1 MSEEQEKSNF
11 SNEKDEHKS
20 KTELHALF
28 SPRYRS
34 VILTFV
40 FDILFIIGAF
50 WLARFSMFYD
60 ERVAFPNNYL
70 EFEIP
75 IMIVMVAAPISMLA
89 LFDCYNV
96 VWKYAGRVEFIKFFT
111 AYSISFL
118 LLLAVKAILKSAF
131 NVELWG
137 TQIVLFIFFA
147 MIATG
152 LMRFFNIILRY
163 VRYLRRGNLPATG
176 EGAQLKRTIIVGAGN
191 IGSVLANRFL
201 NNVQEGF
208 LPVAFIDDDPDKH
221 GRTIAGVLVA
231 GGLNQVDTIVEQ
243 YNPEIFVI
251 AITELTKSRL
261 KAIYERLAR
270 FNVPIKMLPR
280 ISDALASTASLEL
293 HDIKIESLLGRDEF
307 KVRRELVDMSV
318 KDKVVMVTGGAGSIG
333 SELCRQALSF
343 GCKHLVIF
351 DQHENGMFNIDQE
364 FQKKYDPSRYSLV
377 VGTVRESDKLASVLE
392 KYRPESVFHAAAYKH
407 VPMMEIAPTEAIKN
421 NVFGTKNLIEQCQ
434 KAGVKRFVLIST
446 DKAVN
451 PANVMGASKRLAEM
465 LVQTRA
471 ADSDMQMA
479 AVRFGNVLGSS
490 GSVIPTFLRQIKEGG
505 PITVTD
511 RNIKRY
517 FMTIPEAV
525 RLVLQT
531 GALADSG
538 EVFVLDMGEPV
549 YIYDL
554 ACNLIRLNG
563 YIPNQDIQ
571 IVISGLRPGEKL
583 FEELRYDKEDV
594 DKTLH
599 EGIFVT
605 KLEKIDRKA
614 FDKNLAEL
622 KKLALAED
630 EDGVESKVFT
640 MVPSEARIQAIKER
654 EASLKAAAEAK
665 MTEELTAAAENGND
679 TAAQNSNID
688 VKELPNMVTK
698 PDDGGDKSSRIG
710 A

>member
-1 MSEEQEKSNF
+1 MVEGQGNKPEKPDKKRKKRADLS
-11 SNEKDEHKS
+11 
-20 KTELHALF
+20 TIF

-34 VILTFV
+34 IILTFV
-40 FDILFIIGAF
+40 LDVGFIVGSF
-50 WLARFSMFYD
+50 WLARFAIFYSNKV
-60 ERVAFPNNYL
+60 EFPTNYL
-70 EFEIP
+70 NFEIP
-75 IMIVMVAAPISMLA
+75 LMLIFTTVPICMLA

-96 VWKYAGRVEFIKFFT
+96 MWRYAGRVEFLKFMA
-111 AYSISFL
+111 AYLISFIV
-118 LLLAVKAILKSAF
+118 LLAVKGIVGVAF
-131 NVELWG
+131 NVQVWT
-137 TQIVLFIFFA
+137 TQILLFIFFA
-147 MIATG
+147 MISTA
-152 LMRFFNIILRY
+152 ILRFSGII
-163 VRYLRRGNLPATG
+163 VRYVKYLRKGNSPEKVG
-176 EGAQLKRTIIVGAGN
+176 EKSKRTIIVGAGN
-191 IGSVLANRFL
+191 VGTALLNRFL
-201 NNVQEGF
+201 NNTQEGYI
-208 LPVAFIDDDPDKH
+208 PVALLDDDEDKQ
-221 GRTIAGVLVA
+221 GRTIGGVLVA
-231 GGLNQVDTIVEQ
+231 GGLNDVASAVEQ
-243 YNPEIFVI
+243 YAPDIFVI
-251 AITELTKSRL
+251 AITDLTKSQL
-261 KAIYERLAR
+261 KGIYEKLAR
-270 FNVPIKMLPR
+270 FNLPIKMLPR
-280 ISDALASTASLEL
+280 ISDAEQVAGSSLEL
-293 HDIKIESLLGRDEF
+293 RDIKIESLLGRDEF
-307 KVRRELVDMSV
+307 KVRTELVDMSV

-333 SELCRQALSF
+333 SELCRQALTF

-364 FQKKYDPSRYSLV
+364 FSKKFDVTRYSLV
-377 VGTVRESDKLASVLE
+377 MGTVREADKLASVLE
-392 KYRPESVFHAAAYKH
+392 KFKPETVFHAAAYKH

-471 ADSDMQMA
+471 EDSDMQMA

-490 GSVIPTFLRQIKEGG
+490 GSVIPTFLKQIHDGG
-505 PITVTD
+505 PVTVTD

-531 GALADSG
+531 GALASSG

-563 YIPNQDIQ
+563 YIPNKDIQ

-583 FEELRYDKEDV
+583 FEELRYDKEQV

-605 KLEKIDRKA
+605 KLEKIDRKK
-614 FDKNLAEL
+614 FDKALDDL
-622 KKLALAED
+622 KKIAWAED
-630 EDGVESKVFT
+630 EEAVERKVFT
-640 MVPSEARIQAIKER
+640 IVPSSAREQALRER
-654 EASLKAAAEAK
+654 EASLRAAEAEAK
-665 MTEELTAAAENGND
+665 MVDEPQAE
-679 TAAQNSNID
+679 SD
-688 VKELPNMVTK
+688 VKEIPLEPNAESAAV
-698 PDDGGDKSSRIG
+698 R